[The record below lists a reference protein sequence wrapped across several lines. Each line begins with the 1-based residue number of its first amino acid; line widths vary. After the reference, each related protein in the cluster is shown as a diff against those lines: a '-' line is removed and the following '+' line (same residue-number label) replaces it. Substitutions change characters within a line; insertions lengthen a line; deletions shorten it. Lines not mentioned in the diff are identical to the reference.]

1 LTLDRYS
8 HLFPDREDGE
18 ELDAAELAMLAQLS

>member
-1 LTLDRYS
+1 LTPDRYS

-18 ELDAAELAMLAQLS
+18 ELDAAELAIVTA